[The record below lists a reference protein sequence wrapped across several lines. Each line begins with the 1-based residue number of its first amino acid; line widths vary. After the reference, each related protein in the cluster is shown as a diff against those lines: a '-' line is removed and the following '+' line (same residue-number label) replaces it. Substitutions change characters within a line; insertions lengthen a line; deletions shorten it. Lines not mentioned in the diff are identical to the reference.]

1 MYVGKRE
8 KFYQITKRS
17 SNLGESEG
25 KSIFIYAEKDKMSA
39 FNDALVMLK
48 DHLMEH
54 KYIYEYDGKTI
65 DELIESNISSS
76 QRSILQMPFQNN
88 IQGLKVAKTVA
99 GESNNLISL
108 NNLQS
113 LQMLQK

>member
-17 SNLGESEG
+17 SNLGESEC
-25 KSIFIYAEKDKMSA
+25 KSIFIYAEKDKISA

-48 DHLMEH
+48 DHLMKH

-65 DELIESNISSS
+65 DELIESNI
-76 QRSILQMPFQNN
+76 QEVKFYLME
-88 IQGLKVAKTVA
+88 LY
-99 GESNNLISL
+99 LIE
-108 NNLQS
+108 NRF
-113 LQMLQK
+113 

>member
-17 SNLGESEG
+17 SNLGESEC

-65 DELIESNISSS
+65 DELIESNI
-76 QRSILQMPFQNN
+76 QEVKFYLME
-88 IQGLKVAKTVA
+88 LY
-99 GESNNLISL
+99 LIE
-108 NNLQS
+108 NRF
-113 LQMLQK
+113 

>member
-17 SNLGESEG
+17 SNLGESEC
-25 KSIFIYAEKDKMSA
+25 KSIFIYAEKDKISA

-65 DELIESNISSS
+65 DELIESNI
-76 QRSILQMPFQNN
+76 QEVKFYLME
-88 IQGLKVAKTVA
+88 LY
-99 GESNNLISL
+99 LIE
-108 NNLQS
+108 NRF
-113 LQMLQK
+113 

>member
-17 SNLGESEG
+17 SNLGENEC

-65 DELIESNISSS
+65 DELIESNISSNENVLAHTYYYRDIYGRR
-76 QRSILQMPFQNN
+76 QEVKFYLME
-88 IQGLKVAKTVA
+88 LY
-99 GESNNLISL
+99 LIE
-108 NNLQS
+108 NRF
-113 LQMLQK
+113 

>member
-17 SNLGESEG
+17 SNLGESEC

-39 FNDALVMLK
+39 FNDAVVMLK

-54 KYIYEYDGKTI
+54 
-65 DELIESNISSS
+65 
-76 QRSILQMPFQNN
+76 
-88 IQGLKVAKTVA
+88 
-99 GESNNLISL
+99 
-108 NNLQS
+108 
-113 LQMLQK
+113 